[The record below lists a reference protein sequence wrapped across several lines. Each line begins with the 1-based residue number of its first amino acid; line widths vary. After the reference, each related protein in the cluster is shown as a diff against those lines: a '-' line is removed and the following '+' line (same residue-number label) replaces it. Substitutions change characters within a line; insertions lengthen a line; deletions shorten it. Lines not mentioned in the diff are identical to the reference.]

1 MRINASEPAIAN
13 QGMKS
18 IWCPNYRRSDSN
30 ESRSAK
36 TIGATTTRE

>member
-18 IWCPNYRRSDSN
+18 IWCPNYWRSDFT
-30 ESRSAK
+30 ESRSTK
-36 TIGATTTRE
+36 TIGATITRE